1 MNIFTLGLWGAVDQS
16 LQWIGKGAARLLTR
30 RSGSAE
36 ENAIIGGAVVGAVFG
51 AVTGFALSEIPP
63 RMAVTA
69 GAIIG
74 GLLGASS
81 GVVFGSCVVTID
93 DTIKHTLASLKSK

>member
-1 MNIFTLGLWGAVDQS
+1 MSVITLGFWGSVDES
-16 LQWIGKGAARLLTR
+16 LQWIGKGTVRLLTR
-30 RSGSAE
+30 KSASAE
-36 ENAIIGGAVVGAVFG
+36 ENAVIGGAFVCAVFG
-51 AVTGFALSEIPP
+51 AVTGFALSDIPP

-74 GLLGASS
+74 GLLGACS